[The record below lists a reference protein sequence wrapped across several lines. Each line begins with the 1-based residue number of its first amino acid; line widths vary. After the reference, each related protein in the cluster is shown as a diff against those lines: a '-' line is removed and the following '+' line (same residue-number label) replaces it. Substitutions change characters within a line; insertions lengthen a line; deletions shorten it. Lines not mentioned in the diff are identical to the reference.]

1 MLILIFFLANQKFQD
16 NWTFHCK
23 ASRTF
28 SIKLFFQ
35 ACYQRSIFWSAI
47 IFNYYKGVII
57 IKRLLNN
64 NILILL
70 YIIDFFQNKW
80 TEIITDF
87 KRIVY
92 ISLLFYLLRLV
103 LVSIFL
109 IDAIVMLILALSEFI
124 DKQLTKIIWRIWRTW
139 RLQVTLALIATHNTN
154 SLIRRTDKHSYL

>member
-1 MLILIFFLANQKFQD
+1 MLILIFFLANQEFQD

-35 ACYQRSIFWSAI
+35 ACYQRSISWSAV
-47 IFNYYKGVII
+47 IFNNYKGVII

-70 YIIDFFQNKW
+70 FIIDFFQNKW
-80 TEIITDF
+80 AEIIIDF

-92 ISLLFYLLRLV
+92 ISFLSYLLRLV

-109 IDAIVMLILALSEFI
+109 IDAIMMLLLALSEFI

-139 RLQVTLALIATHNTN
+139 RLQVILTLIAMHKTN
-154 SLIRRTDKHSYL
+154 SLIGQADKHSYL